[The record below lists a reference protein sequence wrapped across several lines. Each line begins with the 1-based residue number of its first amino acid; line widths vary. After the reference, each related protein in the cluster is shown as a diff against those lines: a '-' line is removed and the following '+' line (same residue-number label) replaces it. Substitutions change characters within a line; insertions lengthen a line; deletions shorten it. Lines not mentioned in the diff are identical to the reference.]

1 MPLPMC
7 VAMRIDVRGRA
18 AHQAMKFI
26 ELAQEF
32 VLAGLQV
39 LRVKLA
45 LVFAPDIPVQADR
58 EIRVGLAQFD
68 RFIQRPAGDHE
79 AGAGKYTL
87 LMAID
92 DAAIDAVRS

>member
-1 MPLPMC
+1 
-7 VAMRIDVRGRA
+7 
-18 AHQAMKFI
+18 
-26 ELAQEF
+26 LAQEF

-92 DAAIDAVRS
+92 DAAVDAVRSAEIVGVEDQVSSVGIKHSCSTGFL